1 MKDSWI
7 KNKFG
12 WSFAG
17 IFILLDLFGVAML
30 VQVIYVVGDIFHI
43 GGTSIIAFGVL
54 VSGFIG
60 FLVGLIAEK
69 IWRKFK

>member
-1 MKDSWI
+1 MKQSWLT
-7 KNKFG
+7 NKWG
-12 WSFAG
+12 WSGAG

-30 VQVIYVVGDIFHI
+30 NQVIFVAGDIFHV
-43 GGTSIIAFGVL
+43 GGTSLIAFGII

-60 FLVGLIAEK
+60 FLAGLIAEK

>member
-1 MKDSWI
+1 MKQSWI
-7 KNKFG
+7 TNKFG
-12 WSFAG
+12 WAG
-17 IFILLDLFGVAML
+17 AVIFVLLDLFGVAML

-43 GGTSIIAFGVL
+43 GGNSIIAFGII

-60 FLVGLIAEK
+60 FLAGLIAEK